1 MITKAYETGEII
13 IKRGR
18 SMSVSINDFRDD
30 PFYVDEDAQ
39 ALLDECV
46 DESSDQRL
54 DMARIALDVMPDV
67 SCKSVADALGL
78 TLYQVVSVSN
88 GRHNKAKKKGV
99 SKGME
104 LSEYTRDEILA
115 AVDAHT
121 KKGWEF

>member
-1 MITKAYETGEII
+1 MITKAYEIGEIC

-30 PFYVDEDAQ
+30 PFYVDPDQQEM
-39 ALLDECV
+39 LDQCI

-54 DMARIALDVMPDV
+54 DMARIALEAIPDV
-67 SCKSVADALGL
+67 SVKAVADALGL
-78 TLYQVVSVSN
+78 TLYQVISVSN
-88 GRHNKAKKKGV
+88 GRNKAKRKGIN
-99 SKGME
+99 KGME
-104 LSEYTRDEILA
+104 FSEYTRDEILA